1 MIIIRGF
8 MFSIFLSQKDN
19 FSIYDD
25 VYMGDQYGNRN
36 EGGTG
41 EYEFLNI
48 IIETDSTR
56 YIMEDFIPF
65 VNSSTDIVDYI
76 VEHVSDDVIIIDL
89 DEIVKKSCKDGEY
102 TGYLRV
108 ESKKQRNEQR
118 GYPKRKR
125 NHD

>member
-8 MFSIFLSQKDN
+8 MFSIFLSRKNN

-36 EGGTG
+36 EEGSG

-108 ESKKQRNEQR
+108 ESKKTE
-118 GYPKRKR
+118 K
-125 NHD
+125 